1 MDKSQYTIAVPLAC
15 CVLLL
20 VRMMNGVHVKYN
32 RTKLNRGVG
41 AALASGFFFYASL
54 SDTTDPYRLLHG
66 EWWWLVVVGGGVIV
80 TECVYLCVYRVQGRG
95 NAMLLERIQDDG

>member
-66 EWWWLVVVGGGVIV
+66 E
-80 TECVYLCVYRVQGRG
+80 
-95 NAMLLERIQDDG
+95 